1 MGSTKTLKF
10 SIKIRSK
17 NLIDKEKIQMNHAEL
32 SDEITPAA
40 RAEKLGEVAL
50 RMGLVRSFVVR
61 HFQG

>member
-1 MGSTKTLKF
+1 
-10 SIKIRSK
+10 
-17 NLIDKEKIQMNHAEL
+17 MNHAEL